1 MSEIFLGRT
10 KEIDKFTQAIDSL
23 TISEVSS
30 QPYIF
35 LYYGNS
41 GIGKTTLLKKLNAVA
56 EDRLKGNLNTIFLDW
71 DKELYR
77 ISNLQARYNI
87 QPTTVLEVIYNSF
100 YRADKANYF
109 DNYVATK
116 NSWEEAKQKINQAL
130 ESQLENEAIQELIPL
145 GADGIAQLIKED
157 KYNSEEEEFQVAR
170 EFVESHLNSIE
181 QGIYQNPE
189 NNLVGALSSGIT
201 KLAKEKPLII
211 FIDTYEIVEK
221 AECDYILRQ
230 AIKKSNGP
238 IVWVI
243 AGRANLADS
252 GWKNQGA
259 KDALLAALHE
269 KEQDAD
275 VIAVAIKLLGIFDN
289 SIAVQEL
296 VSFLQHQDRFVRQAA
311 ARELGKLVK
320 YEADREKVF
329 DLAVEPLIQMM
340 RNDAISNVRNTALE
354 ALAAIYEQQDFLK
367 NKSPQ
372 SIKLQ
377 RALWREKDKNK
388 FTEYVI
394 NSLIRDREQQQSS
407 LVNIDNLPELIS
419 NLNDSK
425 VEIRESSIDL
435 IAKKITA
442 DKQVDNSV
450 IQLLIGFL
458 KKSNEDADVRVAA
471 VEAVKEIG
479 ACSKDIIDTLID
491 TLNFEK
497 ESDRYLRQTA
507 AEVLGKLAVR
517 NNSSLKDSVRKKIAD
532 ALNKAAREDVISNVR
547 NTAQESL
554 SDIFNQTGSEVA
566 KRYLQ
571 KINREP
577 LEPLKIK
584 EVGRIIYILNNRDNI
599 DERIKAIQ
607 ALSQIKSFKSVS
619 TLKQTLSEQEPDICA
634 AAADALGIIRNPNVL
649 KDLLAKVKNKNN
661 PQYYKDRIARE
672 AVVRA
677 IGDLELTSQQLDKQ
691 QAVEILI
698 DIWRNDAISNVRD
711 AVEVTMGEIYRRNQ
725 HPDAYK
731 ALKRYPD
738 YDNNEKQ
745 SKYNGMYTEEY
756 YNLFFTQI
764 ESNYNH

>member
-1 MSEIFLGRT
+1 MSEACLGRT
-10 KEIDKFTQAIDSL
+10 QEINKFTQAIDAL
-23 TISEVSS
+23 TNPEVSS

-35 LYYGNS
+35 LYYGNL
-41 GIGKTTLLKKLNAVA
+41 GIGKTTLLKKLEEVA
-56 EDRLKGNLNTIFLDW
+56 KDKLEGNLNTIFIDW
-71 DKELYR
+71 QKEYYR
-77 ISNLQARYNI
+77 IYDAQSWDEI
-87 QPTTVLEVIYNSF
+87 QPTNVLEVIYKSF
-100 YRADKANYF
+100 YQAGKANYF
-109 DNYVATK
+109 DNYVATT
-116 NSWEEAKQKINQAL
+116 NYWEEAKKKINQAL
-130 ESQLENEAIQELIPL
+130 ESELENEAIQELIPL
-145 GADGIAQLIKED
+145 GADGIAQLINKD
-157 KYNSEEEEFQVAR
+157 KYNSEEEEFKVAR
-170 EFVESHLNSIE
+170 EFVESLLTTLE

-269 KEQDAD
+269 EQQDAD

-329 DLAVEPLIQMM
+329 DLAVEPLIQIM
-340 RNDAISNVRNTALE
+340 RNDAISNVRDTALE
-354 ALAAIYEQQDFLK
+354 ALAAIYEQQDLLK
-367 NKSPQ
+367 NKSAQ

-377 RALWREKDKNK
+377 RALWQEKDKNK
-388 FTEYVI
+388 FSEYVI

-407 LVNIDNLPELIS
+407 LVNIDSLSGLIS
-419 NLNDSK
+419 NLKDSK
-425 VEIRESSIDL
+425 VEVRESSIEL

-442 DKQVDNSV
+442 DKEVGSGV
-450 IQLLIGFL
+450 IDLLIGLL
-458 KKSNEDADVRVAA
+458 KKSAEDADVRVAV

-479 ACSKDIIDTLID
+479 ACSQHIIDTLID

-497 ESDRYLRQTA
+497 ESDRYLRQAA
-507 AEVLGKLAVR
+507 AEVLGKLAVT
-517 NNSSLKDSVRKKIAD
+517 NTSSLKDSVTKKIAD

-554 SDIFNQTGSEVA
+554 NDIFNQTGSELA

-571 KINREP
+571 KINCEP
-577 LEPLKIK
+577 LEPLNIK
-584 EVGRIIYILNNRDNI
+584 EVNKIIYILKNRDDI

-607 ALSQIKSFKSVS
+607 ALSQIKSFKSIS
-619 TLKQTLSEQEPDICA
+619 TLKKALTEQEPDICA
-634 AAADALGIIRNPNVL
+634 AAADALGIIANPSAL
-649 KDLLAKVKNKNN
+649 KDLLAKVKNKKN
-661 PQYYKDRIARE
+661 PEYYKDRIARE

-677 IGDLELTSQQLDKQ
+677 IGHLDLASQQLDKE

-711 AVEVTMGEIYRRNQ
+711 AVEVSMREIYRRNQ

-745 SKYNGMYTEEY
+745 SKYDDMNTEAY
-756 YNLFFTQI
+756 YNLFFC
-764 ESNYNH
+764 